1 MPCMDYE
8 TPSERG
14 VRLKRERDVIRAP
27 LREQIDQLQRSLAE
41 REAQLCAVLSSLS
54 NLPLGVYDKL
64 DPWASVMERIDAK
77 EAVYG
82 VSMDSIQTWWDEHQK
97 RDLARLEQV
106 RAQALEKLTPEERL
120 ALGLQ

>member
-8 TPSERG
+8 TPSERA
-14 VRLKRERDVIRAP
+14 VRLKRERDVIRTP

-82 VSMDSIQTWWDEHQK
+82 VSMDSIQVWWHEHQK